1 MRNKIIK
8 HILFVAFLLMF
19 NNVLAQDPPIPDDQA
34 PELPV
39 DGGIS
44 FLLAVGALY
53 GTYKLK
59 RSK

>member
-1 MRNKIIK
+1 
-8 HILFVAFLLMF
+8 MF